1 MSATKTLIIQFES
14 LKNFK
19 ARVTKALKT
28 KTPSISKKNI
38 LVWASVTEYQ
48 KFMTEQKL
56 AILAAIVNKKPGSIY
71 QLAQLVD
78 RDFANVQR
86 DCVALAGHGFIE
98 LEDAGDTKKSKAPRL
113 AFDYNRIE
121 IHMPQVT
128 YSHQLGDAA

>member
-1 MSATKTLIIQFES
+1 MSGTKTLIIQFES
-14 LKNFK
+14 LEHFK
-19 ARVTKALKT
+19 TRVTKALKN
-28 KTPSISKKNI
+28 KTASIGKKNVF
-38 LVWASVTEYQ
+38 LWASVTEYQ

-56 AILAAIVNKKPGSIY
+56 AILAVIANKKPGSIY

-98 LEDAGDTKKSKAPRL
+98 LEDAGNTKKSKAPRL

-121 IHMPQVT
+121 VHMPQVT
-128 YSHQLGDAA
+128 YSHELGDAA